1 LKTEGQW
8 KAANCGRKRMP
19 SSEDYRRKAEEC
31 RRLVELTADE
41 FERASHIKMA
51 TQWDQLAKR
60 MAEVEAAKEAAKTIK
75 GN

>member
-1 LKTEGQW
+1 
-8 KAANCGRKRMP
+8 MP
-19 SSEDYRRKAEEC
+19 TSEEYRRKAEEC
-31 RRLVELTADE
+31 RRLAELAADE
-41 FERASHIKMA
+41 RERGSHVKMA